1 LWEKGLKVM
10 AGVPL
15 LSGESLVGVLHV
27 GRLDDRRFVPEDV
40 ELLQVVGER
49 IAGAV
54 QSRQLVI
61 ERGAAGLLER
71 SLLPTKLPIC
81 QGLTFATRY
90 VAAEHT
96 VGGDWYDLF
105 TLPSG
110 QLWIVVGDVTG
121 HGLQAAVVMGRIR
134 SALRAYALVSDT
146 PEHVLELVDRKVD
159 WFEIRAFAT
168 IICAVL
174 DPPYD
179 TMTIA
184 VAGHPPPLIAVP
196 GQPVALVEVKPRPPV
211 GTNIVDRPCRSTMLS
226 LPEGSNVV
234 FYTDGLVERK
244 REPLDAG
251 LERLRAA
258 ISPGPA
264 ERVAGEIM
272 RRVIGGTEPIDDV
285 ALVVVHRTT
294 EQP

>member
-1 LWEKGLKVM
+1 
-10 AGVPL
+10 
-15 LSGESLVGVLHV
+15 
-27 GRLDDRRFVPEDV
+27 
-40 ELLQVVGER
+40 
-49 IAGAV
+49 
-54 QSRQLVI
+54 
-61 ERGAAGLLER
+61 
-71 SLLPTKLPIC
+71 
-81 QGLTFATRY
+81 
-90 VAAEHT
+90 
-96 VGGDWYDLF
+96 
-105 TLPSG
+105 
-110 QLWIVVGDVTG
+110 
-121 HGLQAAVVMGRIR
+121 MGRIR

-159 WFEIRAFAT
+159 WFELGTFAT
-168 IICAVL
+168 IICGVL

-184 VAGHPPPLIAVP
+184 VAGHPPPLVAVP
-196 GQPVALVEVKPRPPV
+196 GRPVALVEVKPRPPV
-211 GTNIVDRPCRSTMLS
+211 GTNIADRPCRSTTIS

-244 REPLDAG
+244 REPLDVG

-285 ALVVVHRTT
+285 ALVVVHRAT
-294 EQP
+294 